1 VRAFRVRD
9 VLLDTGPIVATLDAS
24 DQWHRSCADAVTELI
39 ERCVTT
45 EAVVTEACHMVG
57 RGRARASLVLDFLL
71 DADVPI
77 LSLDRPALRHAARLM
92 DRYASVPMDF
102 ADAALVTLA
111 DALHRTDADSAR
123 TAPPTERPSES
134 TLRRSRSLDRTQ
146 QEGARTV
153 CRRAFFMRP
162 FQPCGTTVKRPWH
175 AP

>member
-1 VRAFRVRD
+1 MTVPRRRD

-24 DQWHRSCADAVTELI
+24 DQWHRSCAGAVTELI

-77 LSLDRPALRHAARLM
+77 LSLDRPAMRHAARLM
-92 DRYASVPMDF
+92 DRYAAVPMDF

-111 DALHRTDADSAR
+111 DAFQLSAVLTTDRRGFRAY
-123 TAPPTERPSES
+123 RPSS
-134 TLRRSRSLDRTQ
+134 
-146 QEGARTV
+146 GK
-153 CRRAFFMRP
+153 AFRLYP
-162 FQPCGTTVKRPWH
+162 PPV
-175 AP
+175 A

>member
-57 RGRARASLVLDFLL
+57 RGCARASLVLDFLL

-111 DALHRTDADSAR
+111 DALHLGAVLTTDRRGFRAYRPANGKAFR
-123 TAPPTERPSES
+123 IYPPEI
-134 TLRRSRSLDRTQ
+134 
-146 QEGARTV
+146 A
-153 CRRAFFMRP
+153 
-162 FQPCGTTVKRPWH
+162 
-175 AP
+175 

>member
-1 VRAFRVRD
+1 MKLARARD

-24 DQWHRSCADAVTELI
+24 DQWHRSCADSVLELI

-77 LSLDRPALRHAARLM
+77 LSLDRSALRHAARLM
-92 DRYASVPMDF
+92 DRYAKVPMDF

-111 DALHRTDADSAR
+111 DGLQLGTVLTTDRRGFRAYRPASGKAFR
-123 TAPPTERPSES
+123 VFPSEM
-134 TLRRSRSLDRTQ
+134 
-146 QEGARTV
+146 A
-153 CRRAFFMRP
+153 
-162 FQPCGTTVKRPWH
+162 
-175 AP
+175 

>member
-1 VRAFRVRD
+1 MKLVRARD

-24 DQWHRSCADAVTELI
+24 DQWHRSCADSVLELI

-92 DRYASVPMDF
+92 DRYAKIPMDF

-111 DALHRTDADSAR
+111 DGLQLGAVLTTDRRGFRAYRPASGKPFR
-123 TAPPTERPSES
+123 VFPSETS
-134 TLRRSRSLDRTQ
+134 
-146 QEGARTV
+146 
-153 CRRAFFMRP
+153 
-162 FQPCGTTVKRPWH
+162 
-175 AP
+175 